1 MSVMLNLL
9 FIAIVIVYTIDLS
22 GFVDEIVKRL
32 YDKYV
37 GVGDYHNVIPKLKP
51 LSCATCLN
59 FWVGTIYIIAAGAF
73 SFPML
78 AYVCML
84 SFLSSTIGDFL
95 TLIKDALTKIINKL
109 YELIDRQ

>member
-22 GFVDEIVKRL
+22 GFVDEMVKRL
-32 YDKYV
+32 HHKYIK
-37 GVGDYHNVIPKLKP
+37 VGDYHTLIPKLKP

-59 FWVGTIYIIAAGAF
+59 FWVGTIYLLITGTF
-73 SFPML
+73 TFPML

-84 SFLSSTIGDFL
+84 SFLSTTIGDFL
-95 TLIKDALTKIINKL
+95 TLLKDALSKLITKL
-109 YELIDRQ
+109 YELLHL

>member
-1 MSVMLNLL
+1 MSTIVNLL
-9 FIAIVIVYTIDLS
+9 FIAIAITYMIDLS

-37 GVGDYHNVIPKLKP
+37 GVGDYHSVLPKLKP
-51 LSCATCLN
+51 LSCGTCLN
-59 FWVGTIYIIAAGAF
+59 FWVGLIYIITTGTF

-84 SFLSSTIGDFL
+84 SFLTPVMGDFL
-95 TLIKDALTKIINKL
+95 IWIKDLLTAFINLL
-109 YELIDRQ
+109 YKPIDK